1 MIKYFCIIL
10 FFVHAMHSTDR
21 PGAFAYKQRKKNSC
35 YSAKYI
41 KTITKKGRPYNAGRP
56 GGYGWHN
63 GPLSGGPLPQDGPS
77 NNNYFDSLAAMAP
90 IAMAMYCFNSAPK
103 LTMITLTT
111 LLLFIAGSDNE

>member
-1 MIKYFCIIL
+1 MAAIL
-10 FFVHAMHSTDR
+10 FAQATYSTDR
-21 PGAFAYKQRKKNSC
+21 SNAFFCTQKNKNKHYCHASVQ
-35 YSAKYI
+35 
-41 KTITKKGRPYNAGRP
+41 TVTKKGRPYGVGRP

-63 GPLSGGPLPQDGPS
+63 GPLSGGPLPHDGPP